1 MNIITFKENLSK
13 FYIELKTHEL
23 YNQLKSIN
31 DIKIFMENHVFAVWD
46 FMSLVKAL
54 QIELT
59 SIHIPWIPNKN
70 PMNARFINEIVL
82 GEESDIDIN
91 NNPKS
96 HFEMYLDAM
105 NQVNAKTEKIDL
117 LINNI
122 QSGNSTLSSI
132 HKIKLDKKIQEFMEL
147 TFEIIQTGKIHL
159 IASAFT
165 FGRED
170 IIPEMF
176 IAILDKIDP
185 KNSTKKSLPKKE
197 TDSGDLDAV
206 SSGY

>member
-1 MNIITFKENLSK
+1 
-13 FYIELKTHEL
+13 
-23 YNQLKSIN
+23 
-31 DIKIFMENHVFAVWD
+31 MENHVFAVWD

-54 QIELT
+54 QTQLTTIEV
-59 SIHIPWIPNKN
+59 PWIPNKN

-82 GEESDIDIN
+82 GEESDLDIEDT
-91 NNPKS
+91 PKS

-117 LINNI
+117 LITNI
-122 QSGNSTLSSI
+122 QAGNSVLSSI
-132 HKIKLDKKIQEFMEL
+132 KNIKLDKNIQEFIEL
-147 TFEIIQTGKIHL
+147 TFQIIQNGKIHL

-176 IAILDKIDP
+176 MAILNKIAP
-185 KNSTKKSLPKKE
+185 ENSQCNKLKYYLDRHIE
-197 TDSGDLDAV
+197 IDGDLHGPISEKMVADLC
-206 SSGY
+206 